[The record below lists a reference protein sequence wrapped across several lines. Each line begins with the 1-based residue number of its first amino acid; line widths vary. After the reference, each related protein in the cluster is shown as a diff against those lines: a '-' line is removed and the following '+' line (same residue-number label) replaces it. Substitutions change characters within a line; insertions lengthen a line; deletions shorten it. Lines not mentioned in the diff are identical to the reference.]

1 MFVWAIDSVAVVVAR
16 HLSTVG
22 RSTIRA
28 GGMPMQAFRLWLND
42 QQDRDDAVGE
52 LSRLVRRDAC
62 QAKFDYDSVRAHLA
76 REHHATD
83 SLLAQLDVARDEWAL
98 RSGMLPRDE
107 ASKDLNN
114 D

>member
-1 MFVWAIDSVAVVVAR
+1 MRAV
-16 HLSTVG
+16 G
-22 RSTIRA
+22 CGTIRA
-28 GGMPMQAFRLWLND
+28 GCVRMQVFRLWLND

-52 LSRLVRRDAC
+52 LSRLVRLDAC

-83 SLLAQLDVARDEWAL
+83 SLLAQLAVARDEWAL
-98 RSGMLPRDE
+98 RSGVPPRDE